1 MEETLIDL
9 LDRIPDSKRKM
20 ILDTLNGRYAD
31 MIPSRYALAEETPLV
46 KEDHPNVDPLDGTPT
61 LKQLLNCVVPEV
73 APVWYAFGIELEI
86 TLQALS
92 CIKKNERG
100 IVEDCCIEM
109 FSHWLSKYE
118 NSGSLPRTWRTILKA
133 VENRCGLQPAE
144 EIEKRICT

>member
-9 LDRIPDSKRKM
+9 LDRIPVSKRKM
-20 ILDTLNGRYAD
+20 ILDALSGRYAE

-46 KEDHPNVDPLDGTPT
+46 KEDHPNVDPLDRTPT

-86 TLQALS
+86 TVHALN
-92 CIKKNERG
+92 CIKRNERG
-100 IVEDCCIEM
+100 IVEDCCFEM
-109 FSHWLSKYE
+109 FTQWLSKHK

>member
-9 LDRIPDSKRKM
+9 LDRIPDSKRKTT
-20 ILDTLNGRYAD
+20 LDAWSGRYAE
-31 MIPSRYALAEETPLV
+31 MIPSRYKITEETPLV

-86 TLQALS
+86 ALNALD

-109 FSHWLSKYE
+109 FNYWLSKHK